1 MKRAILDY
9 INDIL
14 DAMTKAQEFIQGLSY
29 NKFLKDVKTQFAA
42 VRAIEIIGEAA
53 KNIPVSVRKKY
64 PQIPWREISG
74 MRDKIVHEYFGLNQ
88 KVIWRTLK
96 EDIPT
101 VKPLFERLREDYLH
115 ESSLYSSS

>member
-14 DAMTKAQEFIQGLSY
+14 DAMTKAQEFVQGFSY
-29 NKFLKDVKTQFAA
+29 NKFLKDDKTQFAV
-42 VRAIEIIGEAA
+42 VRAIGIIGEAT

-64 PQIPWREISG
+64 PQIQWREIAG
-74 MRDKIVHEYFGLNQ
+74 MRDKIVHEYFGLNL
-88 KVIWRTLK
+88 KVIWRTVK

-101 VKPLFERLREDYLH
+101 VKPLFEKLREDYLH
-115 ESSLYSSS
+115 ELEQ

>member
-14 DAMTKAQEFIQGLSY
+14 DAMTKAQEFVQGLSY
-29 NKFLKDVKTQFAA
+29 KTFLQDVKTQFAV
-42 VRAIEIIGEAA
+42 VRAIGIIGEAT

-64 PQIPWREISG
+64 PQIQWREIAG
-74 MRDKIVHEYFGLNQ
+74 MRDKIVHEYFGLNL
-88 KVIWRTLK
+88 KVIWRTVK

-101 VKPLFERLREDYLH
+101 VKPLFEKLREDYRH
-115 ESSLYSSS
+115 EYEQ